1 MFPSE
6 IPSMTTDAL
15 GSEICSLGAHIA
27 AATCRWLLLIGE
39 FDRRSGAGDW
49 ECRST
54 AHWLNWRCGMSL
66 TAAREHVRV
75 ARALGELPAV
85 TEAFGRGELSYSKVR
100 AITRI
105 ASPSNEADLVELA
118 RAGTASHVDKV
129 VSAFR
134 RSVALNDERA
144 EARHEGRYARW
155 FHDDDGSLVVQV
167 RLAPEDGALVRS
179 ALEVAAENA
188 PAEASLEQRRAD
200 ALVSMAKTVLA
211 AEGDRVPAR
220 PEVMV
225 HVDAAVLA
233 HDDPVGRC
241 ELEDGSAL
249 SPETARRLACDAAI
263 IPLLEHD
270 GEPLSIGRKTQS
282 IPPAIRRALKARDR
296 CCRFPGCGLRGYLQA
311 HHITFW
317 AKGGET
323 SVTNLLLLCWF
334 HHRAVHEGGYRIER
348 DHNDKLKFRRP
359 DGTLVDAPPV
369 ELTTDVVELNRQVGL
384 VIGDTTSVALWSG
397 ERLDYAMAVDSLLFG
412 YSPPKQAA

>member
-27 AATCRWLLLIGE
+27 AATCRWLQLIGE

-75 ARALGELPAV
+75 ARALVELPAV

-105 ASPSNEADLVELA
+105 ASPSNEGDLVELA

-134 RSVALNDERA
+134 RSVALNDESA
-144 EARHEGRYARW
+144 EARHAGRYARW

-179 ALEVAAENA
+179 ALEAAAENA
-188 PAEASLEQRRAD
+188 PAER
-200 ALVSMAKTVLA
+200 
-211 AEGDRVPAR
+211 
-220 PEVMV
+220 
-225 HVDAAVLA
+225 
-233 HDDPVGRC
+233 
-241 ELEDGSAL
+241 
-249 SPETARRLACDAAI
+249 
-263 IPLLEHD
+263 
-270 GEPLSIGRKTQS
+270 
-282 IPPAIRRALKARDR
+282 
-296 CCRFPGCGLRGYLQA
+296 
-311 HHITFW
+311 
-317 AKGGET
+317 
-323 SVTNLLLLCWF
+323 
-334 HHRAVHEGGYRIER
+334 
-348 DHNDKLKFRRP
+348 
-359 DGTLVDAPPV
+359 
-369 ELTTDVVELNRQVGL
+369 
-384 VIGDTTSVALWSG
+384 LWSIAG
-397 ERLDYAMAVDSLLFG
+397 PTPWWRWPRPCSRPRANAF
-412 YSPPKQAA
+412 PRAQR

>member
-1 MFPSE
+1 M
-6 IPSMTTDAL
+6 
-15 GSEICSLGAHIA
+15 
-27 AATCRWLLLIGE
+27 
-39 FDRRSGAGDW
+39 
-49 ECRST
+49 
-54 AHWLNWRCGMSL
+54 
-66 TAAREHVRV
+66 RV
-75 ARALGELPAV
+75 ARALVEIPAV

-105 ASPSNEADLVELA
+105 ASPSNEGNLVELA

-134 RSVALNDERA
+134 RSVALNDESA

-155 FHDDDGSLVVQV
+155 FHDDEGSLVMQV
-167 RLAPEDGALVRS
+167 RLAPEDAEVVRS
-179 ALEVAAENA
+179 ALVAASENV
-188 PAEASLEQRRAD
+188 PAGTLSAEQRRAD
-200 ALVSMAKTVLA
+200 ALVAMAKTVLA
-211 AEGDRVPAR
+211 TEGHRVPAR

-233 HDDPVGRC
+233 HDDPAGRC
-241 ELEDGSAL
+241 ELEDGCAL
-249 SPETARRLACDAAI
+249 APETARRLACDAAI

-282 IPPAIRRALKARDR
+282 IPPAIRRALKARDG
-296 CCRFPGCGLRGYLQA
+296 CCRFPGCGLAGYLQA

-348 DHNDKLKFRRP
+348 DAFDRLVFRRP
-359 DGTLVDAPPV
+359 TGTWVDAPPV
-369 ELTTDVVELNRQVGL
+369 ELTSDVVELNRQLGL
-384 VIGDTTSVALWSG
+384 VIGGT
-397 ERLDYAMAVDSLLFG
+397 
-412 YSPPKQAA
+412 